1 MSTYQTVGD
10 RSLHHGTQQRMQY
23 LELGLVKYTATSF
36 TSEVLVKPSEL
47 VQNLRGLCILDKKDA
62 VSEVRMN

>member
-10 RSLHHGTQQRMQY
+10 RSLHHGTQHRMQY
-23 LELGLVKYTATSF
+23 LELGLVKYTAASF
-36 TSEVLVKPSEL
+36 TSEGLVKPSEL